1 MGKGNNAVDIGLRFE
16 EMVLKQLHTCG
27 LEAWRTNQTN
37 PFDSDKYKQGFDGG
51 VDIIARFHDST
62 KGEKDFTFF
71 IQCKNQKKDLEKTA
85 IAEAYAGMHARKNIG
100 GVCIAVVFSTS
111 DASQETIQ
119 YAKDLDVEL
128 FLPAQVNVLKEA
140 KTTGKVAYGNYSVLM
155 KIFLYHYTK
164 ERIWIDT
171 LPEITNNLSE
181 VSMTERLLEES
192 KIDFDSAQAYLDRAA
207 VMERRANE
215 ERQKAL
221 DIQKM
226 AVFRSIQASGIL
238 NTNKEKQTKKEKP
251 ALVEDSG

>member
-1 MGKGNNAVDIGLRFE
+1 MGKGNSAVDIGLRFE

-37 PFDSDKYKQGFDGG
+37 PFDSDKYKHGFDGG

-140 KTTGKVAYGNYSVLM
+140 KTTGK
-155 KIFLYHYTK
+155 
-164 ERIWIDT
+164 
-171 LPEITNNLSE
+171 EIG
-181 VSMTERLLEES
+181 
-192 KIDFDSAQAYLDRAA
+192 RAH
-207 VMERRANE
+207 V
-215 ERQKAL
+215 
-221 DIQKM
+221 
-226 AVFRSIQASGIL
+226 
-238 NTNKEKQTKKEKP
+238 
-251 ALVEDSG
+251 